1 MKNKKIIIIAGAVII
16 LSALTVFTFTYTS
29 KSDVNG
35 VNAETKADTAQK
47 KDSALEKQL
56 KILNETKVDKFDS
69 VVK

>member
-47 KDSALEKQL
+47 KD
-56 KILNETKVDKFDS
+56 
-69 VVK
+69 